1 MCTTKL
7 CSLLEQRQRLSSLL
21 SDTALDPG
29 PALHQAKRAP
39 GMEFVGKRAPGM
51 EFVGKRAPG
60 MEFVGKR
67 APGMEFVGKRSP
79 GMEFVGKRSPGME
92 FLGKRSP
99 LPLHSKRAPG
109 KSSLL
114 TLVHLEIPI
123 FIVVVSGMEFLG
135 KRSAPVTSHDSYN
148 DAVEVYPYDPE
159 VF

>member
-7 CSLLEQRQRLSSLL
+7 CSLLEQRQRLTSLL

-29 PALHQAKRAP
+29 PALHQA
-39 GMEFVGKRAPGM
+39 KRAPGM

-99 LPLHSKRAPG
+99 LPLQSKRAPG

-114 TLVHLEIPI
+114 TLVHFEIPI
-123 FIVVVSGMEFLG
+123 LIVVVSGMEFLG
-135 KRSAPVTSHDSYN
+135 KRSAPGTSHDSYN

>member
-1 MCTTKL
+1 MIFKILDIIIIIIDNLDLYFYLIAPHFSGASYMCTTKL

-21 SDTALDPG
+21 SNTALDPG
-29 PALHQAKRAP
+29 PALHQA
-39 GMEFVGKRAPGM
+39 KRAPGM

-99 LPLHSKRAPG
+99 LPLQSKRAPG

-114 TLVHLEIPI
+114 TLVH
-123 FIVVVSGMEFLG
+123 
-135 KRSAPVTSHDSYN
+135 
-148 DAVEVYPYDPE
+148 
-159 VF
+159 

>member
-67 APGMEFVGKRSP
+67 
-79 GMEFVGKRSPGME
+79 SPGME

-114 TLVHLEIPI
+114 TLVHFEIPI
-123 FIVVVSGMEFLG
+123 IIVGVSGMEFLG
-135 KRSAPVTSHDSYN
+135 KRSAPGTSHDSYN

>member
-29 PALHQAKRAP
+29 PARHQDKRAP

-99 LPLHSKRAPG
+99 LPLQSKRAPG

-114 TLVHLEIPI
+114 TLVHLEIHCCC
-123 FIVVVSGMEFLG
+123 FRDGVSGQEICPG
-135 KRSAPVTSHDSYN
+135 HKS
-148 DAVEVYPYDPE
+148 
-159 VF
+159 